1 MEHLN
6 RLFRVLIYL
15 IITMSYSCDQDQQFE
30 TPELTIPELEIDG
43 QIIDLDALYRLWQQ
57 ELNQNG
63 NQILTFEDSTGLHT
77 FGYVVSSDEGG
88 NFFEELIIQNAV
100 SSPTRGV
107 KVLLDVNP
115 LYTAFELGRKV
126 YIKLDGLTV
135 GLSNG
140 VLSLGVKNG
149 NSIDKLAESQL
160 ADVIA
165 RGPEVVEIQSMEI
178 SISDI
183 TFEKTNL
190 FVTLKD
196 VQFVRNEVLGDSRK
210 TFAAEPTDQF
220 DGERLLEDC
229 ETASKVVLST
239 STFADFKAVLLP
251 TGRGNLEALL
261 TMDFFGESFNLVVN
275 DPSSIRFERD
285 DRCDPDFYFC
295 DQPSGGGPELFAE
308 NFEQSNS
315 IEDYIALGWNL
326 LDEGDGSTLFEIGN
340 FDNNNYAQISGFN
353 SGEASI
359 RSWLILPAID
369 MDQTV
374 EEELQFDVQASFDN
388 GAKLSVLF
396 STDYSGDIAAA
407 NWIPLD
413 ASIPS
418 GPADGFGDF
427 QSIGPINI
435 ACIEG
440 VVHFAFLYEGSDPE
454 ATTRYHIDNIKITG
468 D

>member
-1 MEHLN
+1 MKHRN
-6 RLFRVLIYL
+6 RYFWLWIFMINCM
-15 IITMSYSCDQDQQFE
+15 TFSCDRDQQFE
-30 TPELTIPELEIDG
+30 TPDLSVPELEIEG
-43 QIIDLDALYRLWQQ
+43 EIIDIDALYRLWQQ
-57 ELNQNG
+57 ELDQNG
-63 NQILTFEDSTGLHT
+63 NQILTFEDSIGLYT
-77 FGYVVSSDEGG
+77 SGYVISSDEGG
-88 NFFEELIIQNAV
+88 NFFEELIIQNAP

-115 LYTAFELGRKV
+115 LYTVFELGRKV
-126 YIKLDGLTV
+126 YIKLDGMTV
-135 GLSNG
+135 GLNNG

-160 ADVIA
+160 LDVIA
-165 RGPEVVEIQSMEI
+165 RDPEVVEIQPMEI

-183 TFEKTNL
+183 TFEQTNL
-190 FVTLKD
+190 FVALKD

-239 STFADFKAVLLP
+239 SSFADFKAVLLP
-251 TGRGNLEALL
+251 VGRGNLDALL

-285 DRCDPDFYFC
+285 DRCDPDFYIC

-315 IEDYIALGWNL
+315 IEEYIALGWNIL
-326 LDEGDGSTLFEIGN
+326 NEGDGSTLFEIGN

-353 SGEASI
+353 SGEAAI
-359 RSWLILPAID
+359 RSWLVTPAVE

-374 EEELQFDVQASFDN
+374 GEELHFDVQASFDN
-388 GAKLSVLF
+388 GATLSVLF
-396 STDYSGDIAAA
+396 STNYSGDIAAA
-407 NWIPLD
+407 NWILLD
-413 ASIPS
+413 AIIPS
-418 GPADGFGDF
+418 GPDDGFGDF
-427 QSIGPINI
+427 EAVGPINI
-435 ACIEG
+435 ACMEG
-440 VVHFAFLYEGSDPE
+440 VVHFAFRYEGNDPE

-468 D
+468 N

>member
-1 MEHLN
+1 MKHRN
-6 RLFRVLIYL
+6 RYFWLWIFLINCM
-15 IITMSYSCDQDQQFE
+15 TYSCDRDQQFE
-30 TPELTIPELEIDG
+30 TPDLSIPELEIEG
-43 QIIDLDALYRLWQQ
+43 EIIDIDALYRLWQQ
-57 ELNQNG
+57 ELDQNG
-63 NQILTFEDSTGLHT
+63 NQILTFEDSIGLYT
-77 FGYVVSSDEGG
+77 TGYVISSDEGG
-88 NFFEELIIQNAV
+88 NFFEELIIQNAP

-115 LYTAFELGRKV
+115 LYTVFELGRKV
-126 YIKLDGLTV
+126 YIKLDGMTV
-135 GLSNG
+135 GLNNG

-149 NSIDKLAESQL
+149 ISIDKLAESQL
-160 ADVIA
+160 LDVIA
-165 RGPEVVEIQSMEI
+165 RDPEVVEIHPMEI

-190 FVTLKD
+190 FVALKD

-251 TGRGNLEALL
+251 VGRGNLDALL
-261 TMDFFGESFNLVVN
+261 TMDFFGETFNLVVN
-275 DPSSIRFERD
+275 EPSSIRFDRD
-285 DRCDPDFYFC
+285 DRCDPDFYIC
-295 DQPSGGGPELFAE
+295 DQPSGGGPVLFAE

-315 IEDYIALGWNL
+315 IEEYIALGWNIL
-326 LDEGDGSTLFEIGN
+326 NEGDGSTLFEIGN

-353 SGEASI
+353 SGEAAI
-359 RSWLILPAID
+359 RSWLVTPAVD

-388 GAKLSVLF
+388 GATLSVLF
-396 STDYSGDIAAA
+396 STNYSGDIATA
-407 NWIPLD
+407 NWMLLD
-413 ASIPS
+413 AIIPS
-418 GPADGFGDF
+418 GPDDGFGNF
-427 QSIGPINI
+427 EVVGPINI
-435 ACIEG
+435 ACMEG
-440 VVHFAFLYEGSDPE
+440 VVHFAFRYEGNDPE

-468 D
+468 N